1 MFNTSIFTLN
11 KISHDSVEVIAEENV
26 FAYAVINPNNSVT
39 VKFPGSDSKSRGC
52 ITHVTLDSNADAL
65 DEIARVWDLIIAA
78 ERVAFHVLC
87 ARKTMLPV
95 INMTEAAQ

>member
-26 FAYAVINPNNSVT
+26 FAYAVINLNNSVT

-52 ITHVTLDSNADAL
+52 ITHETFDSNADAL
-65 DEIARVWDLIIAA
+65 DEIARIWDLIIAA
-78 ERVAFHVLC
+78 ERAAFHALSD
-87 ARKTMLPV
+87 RKNLLPV
-95 INMTEAAQ
+95 FNTKGAA

>member
-11 KISHDSVEVIAEENV
+11 KISHDSVEIIAEENV

-39 VKFPGSDSKSRGC
+39 VKFPGSDSNSRGC
-52 ITHVTLDSNADAL
+52 ITHRTFDSNADAL

-78 ERVAFHVLC
+78 ERNAFHALC
-87 ARKTMLPV
+87 ARKAMLPV
-95 INMTEAAQ
+95 ISMTGTAQ